1 MTHWR
6 FLWCFPVDLSYIAYK
21 CRLGTYFDTKRVS
34 SEYLLTT
41 LLIISTCAQV
51 VLRTCCNLHSLAKIF
66 CMIYCTCD
74 NMSGKLWRTHCPMWA
89 CYQSSYYSDA
99 IWVICESVADFIPK
113 SAWTRTRL
121 WFVGVQG
128 WIQKRCVGSSWC
140 CYNLWFANW
149 KKYLLSHE

>member
-1 MTHWR
+1 M
-6 FLWCFPVDLSYIAYK
+6 
-21 CRLGTYFDTKRVS
+21 S
-34 SEYLLTT
+34 SEYLLT
-41 LLIISTCAQV
+41 LLIISSCAQV

-99 IWVICESVADFIPK
+99 IWVICEFVADFIPK

-128 WIQKRCVGSSWC
+128 WIQKRCVGRHGVVTTSDLQTEKVFIVTWVVLDPHNPN
-140 CYNLWFANW
+140 YV
-149 KKYLLSHE
+149 LLALSPVIYT